1 MPGHFIGKS
10 LQALPLVD
18 QTSQKLPLLK
28 RWSLCQAL
36 SQHWWQRWSRDY
48 LQQLQRRVKWKLPS
62 RNLQPGDVV
71 IIKEDVFVPPN
82 HWPMALIISTAPGKN
97 GHTRVVTLVCTSVQL
112 TSW

>member
-36 SQHWWQRWSRDY
+36 FQHWWQRWSRDY

-62 RNLQPGDVV
+62 RNLQPGEVV